1 MEATLNAVKRESRG
15 KNEARR
21 LRVAGKIPAVV
32 YGGEQGAVA
41 IAVDPKALSRIL
53 HSESGVN
60 TLVDLKVDGGAPT
73 KVLVKDFLLQPV
85 NQSLMHADFY
95 RIAMDKLLTV
105 TVRIEVE
112 GEAKGV
118 KVQGGILEIL
128 TREVEVECLPADIP
142 ESIVVDVSEL
152 RLGQA
157 IRLREVTEGRKWTA
171 LAEPDLMLVH
181 VVAPKA
187 VAEPVAEGA
196 TPLASAEPEV
206 IKKGKADKEE

>member
-21 LRVAGKIPAVV
+21 LRVSGQIPAVV

-95 RIAMDKLLTV
+95 RIAMDKVLTV

-112 GEAKGV
+112 GEPKGV

-128 TREVEVECLPADIP
+128 TREIEVECLPADIP
-142 ESIVVDVSEL
+142 ESIVVNVSDL
-152 RLGQA
+152 TLGQSV
-157 IRLREVTEGRKWTA
+157 RLREVSDGQKWTA

-187 VAEPVAEGA
+187 VAEPTADGA
-196 TPLASAEPEV
+196 LPSTAEPEV

>member
-142 ESIVVDVSEL
+142 ESSVVDVSEL
-152 RLGQA
+152 TLGQA
-157 IRLREVTEGRKWTA
+157 IRLREVTEGQKWTA

-187 VAEPVAEGA
+187 VAEPAAEGA